1 MTLVPDTVD
10 AITSSSGWD
19 CIQHQS
25 FLSEIVTEFKNSGI
39 RTAIFLD
46 PDPKQLEAAKTTGTD
61 RIELYTE
68 AFAKGY
74 ALENYKAVKPYTDCA
89 ERAIKCALG
98 VNAGHDL
105 SLDNIKF
112 FKENVPKLL
121 EVSIGHALISESLY
135 FGIENVINMYKN
147 RLQ

>member
-1 MTLVPDTVD
+1 M
-10 AITSSSGWD
+10 
-19 CIQHQS
+19 
-25 FLSEIVTEFKNSGI
+25 
-39 RTAIFLD
+39 
-46 PDPKQLEAAKTTGTD
+46 
-61 RIELYTE
+61 
-68 AFAKGY
+68 
-74 ALENYKAVKPYTDCA
+74 DCA
-89 ERAIKCALG
+89 ERAIECALG

-105 SLDNIKF
+105 SLYNIKF